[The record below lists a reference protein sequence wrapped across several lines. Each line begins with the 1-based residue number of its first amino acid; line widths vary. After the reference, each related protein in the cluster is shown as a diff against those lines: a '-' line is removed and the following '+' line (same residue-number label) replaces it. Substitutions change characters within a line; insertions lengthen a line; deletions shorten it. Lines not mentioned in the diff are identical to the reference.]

1 MADIIQNATKQLA
14 KKQKTMKD
22 YVESMSGEIAKALP
36 SVITPERF
44 TRITL
49 SALST
54 NPQLQQTTPQSF
66 LGAMMTA
73 AQLGLE
79 PNTPLGQAYL
89 LPYKNKGVLE
99 TQIQIGYKGLMDLAY
114 RSGEISVIQAHTVYE
129 NDEFHYEFGLEP
141 KLEHKPAIKDR
152 GDAVAY
158 YAMFKTKDGGY
169 GFEVMSV
176 QDVKLHAKKYSKSYD
191 SAYSPWTTNFDEM
204 AKKGLALD
212 TKIPTPDGWK
222 TMGELE
228 IGDTVFDMYGKK
240 TKVIAVSEVKHID
253 CFKIT
258 FSNGDSVI
266 CDNEHRWVAEISSNA
281 SRRVKENGWR
291 TLTVNELYEEK
302 KNGGSVKIPMNPAL
316 DLPERDDLLIDP
328 WVLGYWLGNGSK
340 QHARV
345 TCDVKD
351 KEYVK
356 SRISEH
362 YEVSDLVSKPE
373 SNAAEIGI
381 KSNFITKLREEGVL
395 NNKHIPMKYKRGSFS
410 QRLALLQ
417 GLMDS
422 DGHIDK
428 ERGRASFSNCN
439 KALADDVA
447 ELAAS
452 LGECVSRSVSLAKG
466 FGKEVVCHN
475 VTWKPANQ
483 PVGMPRKLER
493 VTDRKLEQY
502 RSVKSVEKIDSVPT
516 KCIAVDSETRTYLC
530 GESMIPTHNTVLKRV
545 LKYAPL
551 KSDFAR
557 QVTADESIKTDIS
570 SDMLDVAN
578 EPIEAEGSI
587 VVDNETGE
595 IKDQK

>member
-73 AQLGLE
+73 AQLGVE

-99 TQIQIGYKGLMDLAY
+99 CQFQLGYRGLMDLAY

-204 AKKGLALD
+204 AKK
-212 TKIPTPDGWK
+212 
-222 TMGELE
+222 
-228 IGDTVFDMYGKK
+228 
-240 TKVIAVSEVKHID
+240 
-253 CFKIT
+253 
-258 FSNGDSVI
+258 
-266 CDNEHRWVAEISSNA
+266 
-281 SRRVKENGWR
+281 
-291 TLTVNELYEEK
+291 
-302 KNGGSVKIPMNPAL
+302 
-316 DLPERDDLLIDP
+316 
-328 WVLGYWLGNGSK
+328 
-340 QHARV
+340 
-345 TCDVKD
+345 
-351 KEYVK
+351 
-356 SRISEH
+356 
-362 YEVSDLVSKPE
+362 
-373 SNAAEIGI
+373 
-381 KSNFITKLREEGVL
+381 
-395 NNKHIPMKYKRGSFS
+395 
-410 QRLALLQ
+410 
-417 GLMDS
+417 
-422 DGHIDK
+422 
-428 ERGRASFSNCN
+428 
-439 KALADDVA
+439 
-447 ELAAS
+447 
-452 LGECVSRSVSLAKG
+452 
-466 FGKEVVCHN
+466 
-475 VTWKPANQ
+475 
-483 PVGMPRKLER
+483 
-493 VTDRKLEQY
+493 
-502 RSVKSVEKIDSVPT
+502 
-516 KCIAVDSETRTYLC
+516 
-530 GESMIPTHNTVLKRV
+530 TVLKRV